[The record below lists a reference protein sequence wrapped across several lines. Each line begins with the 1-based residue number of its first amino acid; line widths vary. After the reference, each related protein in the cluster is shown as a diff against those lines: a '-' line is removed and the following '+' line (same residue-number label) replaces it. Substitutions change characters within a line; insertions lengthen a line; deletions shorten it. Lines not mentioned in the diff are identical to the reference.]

1 MFIMLFFFLKRRIR
15 KAKEYLLKNLFKE
28 TMRRIKVVTIL
39 ISTTLATPR
48 ISIAILLGINL
59 NLVSKRLYLASASE
73 TYC

>member
-1 MFIMLFFFLKRRIR
+1 MLFFFLKRRIR

-28 TMRRIKVVTIL
+28 TMRRIKIVTIL

-59 NLVSKRLYLASASE
+59 NLVSKRLYLTSASE